1 MIVNTFKSVLS
12 AMLMVTATATF
23 LRGDAP
29 SGAKP
34 TVGDH
39 VRKLL
44 VDADRSKRCFEDG
57 SSKGLRNPHDADYY
71 ENPWLRNNDRG
82 DWGKC
87 LPEEVFG
94 VLW

>member
-1 MIVNTFKSVLS
+1 MILYPLKSAIAAVV
-12 AMLMVTATATF
+12 MATASSTF
-23 LRGDAP
+23 LRGDEP
-29 SGAKP
+29 T

-44 VDADRSKRCFEDG
+44 VDADRSKQCFEDG
-57 SSKGLRNPHDADYY
+57 NNNGLRNPHDADYND
-71 ENPWLRNNDRG
+71 NPWLANRDRG